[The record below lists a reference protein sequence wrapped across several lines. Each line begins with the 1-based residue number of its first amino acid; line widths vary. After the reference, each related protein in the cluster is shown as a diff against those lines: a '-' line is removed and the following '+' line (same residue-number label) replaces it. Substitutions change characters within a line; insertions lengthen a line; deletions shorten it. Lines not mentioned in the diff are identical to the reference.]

1 MHRPPSTTRRA
12 LLGAAAT
19 ATASGLFAPLSALAQ
34 GSGNPAAW
42 PARPVSLMVGYPPGG
57 LTDVGARAISRG
69 LAQSL
74 GQPFTVENKPGAS
87 GNIAAAEVHRA
98 APDGYRLLVANT
110 SLTINPHTYD
120 SPSPNPND
128 FTPIGLI
135 LESQLVLC
143 VHPSSPARDLA
154 GFVAWARQG
163 AAAGGFSY
171 ASAGSGGNTHL
182 AMEYLR
188 ERAGLPAMTQIPYRG
203 SAPAIQDLVGNQVP
217 CLIDAASLLLPF
229 IQGGKVRPIM
239 VTGASR
245 LPALPQ
251 VPTAQELGLKGFD
264 VTVFVGLWGPP
275 QLPADIARR
284 TNKALSAALAD
295 PAVAGPITKTG
306 DLVGGGGPE
315 RLAALTRESYQLWG
329 DIARRNGIKAG

>member
-1 MHRPPSTTRRA
+1 MHHRSASTTRRA
-12 LLGAAAT
+12 LLGTTAA
-19 ATASGLFAPLSALAQ
+19 ATASGLLAPLAALAQ
-34 GSGNPAAW
+34 GSAGVW
-42 PARPVSLMVGYPPGG
+42 PARPVSLVVGYPPGG
-57 LTDVGARAISRG
+57 LTDVGARAVSRS

-143 VHPSSPARDLA
+143 VHPSSPAKDLA
-154 GFVAWARQG
+154 GFVAWVRQG
-163 AAAGGFSY
+163 AASGGFSY

-188 ERAGLPAMTQIPYRG
+188 ERAGLPAMTQIPYKG

-229 IQGGKVRPIM
+229 IQSGKLRPIL
-239 VTGASR
+239 VTGATR

-251 VPTAQELGLKGFD
+251 VPTAQERGLKHFD

-275 QLPADIARR
+275 RLPADIARR
-284 TNKALSAALAD
+284 TNAALVTALAD
-295 PAVAGPITKTG
+295 PAVAGPITKNG

-315 RLAALTRESYQLWG
+315 RLAALTRDSYQLWG